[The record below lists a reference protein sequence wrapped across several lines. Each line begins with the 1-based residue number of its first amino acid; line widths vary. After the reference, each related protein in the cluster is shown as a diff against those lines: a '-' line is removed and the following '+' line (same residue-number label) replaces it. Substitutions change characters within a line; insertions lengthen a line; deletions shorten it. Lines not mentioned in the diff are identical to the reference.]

1 MVSSLD
7 CRSTGL
13 YWPGSLQ
20 GSLQGSLVILYCVPG
35 KTLGEPVDQS
45 VT

>member
-1 MVSSLD
+1 MASSLD
-7 CRSTGL
+7 CGSTGL

-20 GSLQGSLVILYCVPG
+20 GSLVILYCVAG